1 MDRDVHEGADFV
13 MVKPGGP
20 YLDIVRDVAERSPVP
35 VAVYQVSGEFAMLHA
50 AAAAGA
56 FDLQRAVTESL
67 HGFRRAGATI
77 LITYFAP
84 DVLQWHADE
93 QRALLAAGDAAEAA
107 AAAAAAAARPL

>member
-1 MDRDVHEGADFV
+1 

-50 AAAAGA
+50 AASAGA
-56 FDLQRAVTESL
+56 FDLQRAVLESL

-77 LITYFAP
+77 IITYFAP
-84 DVLQWHADE
+84 DVLNWQAE
-93 QRALLAAGDAAEAA
+93 ETRAALALGDAAADKA
-107 AAAAAAAARPL
+107 GGSASSSPR